1 MLNIYINTLNN
12 EITFRDGKNRLV
24 KQYSNL
30 STQKSNELLSSIKLL
45 MISLNKIFNM
55 NNRYYDEV
63 YMFYI
68 TNNELLDYI
77 KADEFNIRTH
87 IKRDW
92 KNELDNKTLSELG
105 NLLNIFKK
113 IDSKDI
119 VFWDMENDERY
130 ALRVER
136 ERLNERQSK
145 IDSQIQDILHDIQ
158 NLKDDEIT
166 ESKALSFIMNIRHL
180 RKERNKIKT
189 NIKNI
194 EQKERTLV
202 YEKNKL

>member
-1 MLNIYINTLNN
+1 MLNIYIDTFNN
-12 EITFRDGKNRLV
+12 EITLRDGKNRLI
-24 KQYSNL
+24 KKYSNL

-55 NNRYYDEV
+55 NSRYYDEV

-68 TNNELLDYI
+68 TNNELLTYI
-77 KADEFNIRTH
+77 KSDEFNIRTH
-87 IKRDW
+87 IKREW
-92 KNELDNKTLSELG
+92 RNELDNKTLSELG

-113 IDSKDI
+113 INSKDI
-119 VFWDMENDERY
+119 VYWDMENDDRY
-130 ALRVER
+130 ALRIER
-136 ERLNERQSK
+136 ERLNDCQSK

-158 NLKDDEIT
+158 KLKDDEIT
-166 ESKALSFIMNIRHL
+166 EAKALSFIMNIRHL

-189 NIKNI
+189 SIKNI

-202 YEKNKL
+202 NEKSKF